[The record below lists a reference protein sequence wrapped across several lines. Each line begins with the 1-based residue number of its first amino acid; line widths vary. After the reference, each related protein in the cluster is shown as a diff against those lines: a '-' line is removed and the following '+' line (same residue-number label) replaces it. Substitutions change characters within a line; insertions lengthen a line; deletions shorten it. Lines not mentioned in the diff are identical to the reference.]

1 MKLLSKFHRV
11 NVVATIIV
19 LLISGVCYYFFIK
32 HALIEQLDK
41 DLAIEEREAKDF
53 VTESN
58 ALPDAYAYKDEEEE
72 FIQVPN
78 DNVVR
83 KFSSVQLFNKSANE
97 NVDYRQL
104 EFPLTVAGKNY
115 KVVVRKSQ
123 EETEDLIQLILT
135 ITLMM
140 VLLLLISLFLINR
153 FILSKLWKPFNNTLS
168 QLKQFNVSGKNKL
181 LLEKSDINEFTELNQ
196 AVSIM
201 TNRVS
206 QDFNEIKNFT
216 ENASHE
222 IQTPLAI
229 IKSKLEL
236 LSQSE
241 NLKEEQMNTIQ
252 SIFEAGN
259 RLSKLNQSLI
269 LLTKIDNQQFVQ
281 NEKIDFSKIV
291 LKHIEN
297 FEELIAAKHIT
308 TVVNIA
314 PGVKLKINE
323 DLAEILI
330 SNLITNAIR
339 HNLDKGSIDINL
351 SSQFF
356 IISNTGAPPDRDPGE
371 LFERFRKDKVSS
383 ESLGLG
389 LSIVKKICEQYQFSI
404 DYVYSGNRHITTVGF
419 NN

>member
-104 EFPLTVAGKNY
+104 EFPLTVAGRNY
-115 KVVVRKSQ
+115 KVIVRKSQ

>member
-32 HALIEQLDK
+32 HVLIEQLDK

-72 FIQVPN
+72 FIQVAN
-78 DNVVR
+78 GNVVR
-83 KFSSVQLFNKSANE
+83 KFSSVQLFNKSVNE
-97 NVDYRQL
+97 SIDYRQL
-104 EFPLTVAGKNY
+104 EFPLTVAGRNY

-291 LKHIEN
+291 FKHIEN

-314 PGVKLKINE
+314 PGVKLNINE

-351 SSQFF
+351 SSHFF
-356 IISNTGAPPDRDPGE
+356 IISNTGTQPDRDPGE

-404 DYVYSGNRHITTVGF
+404 KYVYSGNRHITTVGF

>member
-32 HALIEQLDK
+32 HVLIEQLDK

-72 FIQVPN
+72 FIQVAN
-78 DNVVR
+78 GNVVR
-83 KFSSVQLFNKSANE
+83 KFSSVQLFNKSVNE
-97 NVDYRQL
+97 SIDYRQL
-104 EFPLTVAGKNY
+104 EFPLTVAGRNY

-291 LKHIEN
+291 FKHIEN

-314 PGVKLKINE
+314 PGVKLNINE

-351 SSQFF
+351 SSHFF
-356 IISNTGAPPDRDPGE
+356 IISNTGTQPDRDPGE

-404 DYVYSGNRHITTVGF
+404 NYVYSGNRHITTVGF